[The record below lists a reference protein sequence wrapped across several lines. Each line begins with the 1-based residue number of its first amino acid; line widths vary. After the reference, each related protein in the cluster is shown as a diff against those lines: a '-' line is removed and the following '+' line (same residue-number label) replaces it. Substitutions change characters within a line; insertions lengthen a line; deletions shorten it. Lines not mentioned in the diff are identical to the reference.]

1 MNQLLTPE
9 VLIVAATLLAMF
21 LLGLAIMC
29 FGNTDPYGI
38 ESDKDSLDT
47 AFQLENKNP
56 DDGRQITG
64 IWYKPSSYAPP

>member
-56 DDGRQITG
+56 DDGLANH
-64 IWYKPSSYAPP
+64 WHLV